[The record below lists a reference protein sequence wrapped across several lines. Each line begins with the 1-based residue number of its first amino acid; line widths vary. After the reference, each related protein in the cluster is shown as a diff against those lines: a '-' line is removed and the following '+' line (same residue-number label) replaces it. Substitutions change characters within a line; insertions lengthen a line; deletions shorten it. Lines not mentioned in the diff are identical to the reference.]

1 MACEHLTSQLQVLD
15 GSVLQLVEQRCRLCI
30 AVRRDASVVD
40 INVFKCVALTVEL
53 AGKDVHSVL
62 ASVVTDRQHSNASHI
77 DIGNELTLSVLV
89 LLTCNSTISSELLRV
104 ANEVVAVLV
113 LLWHNGC
120 NNCSCCFI
128 KLGIKGFFRTVCAV
142 IECSVYFLSCV
153 IENFSLVG
161 AEDLLASIEIVASVV
176 LLNQIEVER
185 LEQAQHFCV
194 VVE

>member
-1 MACEHLTSQLQVLD
+1 MTLTI
-15 GSVLQLVEQRCRLCI
+15 EF
-30 AVRRDASVVD
+30 AS
-40 INVFKCVALTVEL
+40 
-53 AGKDVHSVL
+53 KDVNRVL
-62 ASVVTDRQHSNASHI
+62 TLVVTDRRHSNTIHI
-77 DIGNELTLSVLV
+77 DISNELALSVLV
-89 LLTCNSTISSELLRV
+89 HLTCNSTISSELLRV

-142 IECSVYFLSCV
+142 LECSVYFLSCV
-153 IENFSLVG
+153 IESFCLVG
-161 AEDLLASIEIVASVV
+161 AEDCFARIAPFAGFV
-176 LLNQIEVER
+176 LLHQIKIKR